1 MRTARRWVGR
11 WTTAS
16 SDGARRA
23 ALAECRARG
32 GFGCILRAWGCNGPA
47 VEEALRLDRP
57 ARRQIQR
64 GLQAAGFDPGGA
76 DGLFGPRTRAAI
88 RRWQTSRG
96 ARATGYLDRA
106 SVAALRP
113 SPVAPRTFR
122 DRADAAE
129 DDAGSLREGA
139 SAAQRQ
145 GELRESL
152 RRLVQGLAEPAPGDP
167 GAGTATSVAEP
178 WPLPERDLPAAPPAP
193 RRVGAFA
200 SGYVPDTGGIHLGF
214 AVDQP
219 SAEDARQRALQDCS
233 GFSTGDP
240 GCSVVTEFE
249 HCVAAAYDPS
259 FNGVWSAIFGWSAG
273 ANENDV
279 RRSALESCRA
289 QGGARCR
296 EDNVVSRCNGRE

>member
-1 MRTARRWVGR
+1 MAKKPPTKTIAGSSLVLCAFMCAASAGEAQTPVGALAIDERQGDQWGWAVNYETTAAAQAAALGECGHGCSVVLTFGRCAAYAADQDANSTAVG
-11 WTTAS
+11 WAMDHAS

-113 SPVAPRTFR
+113 SPSHRGRSGTGQTPPRTMPAR
-122 DRADAAE
+122 CGKVRAQLSDRGSFESPFAAWCR
-129 DDAGSLREGA
+129 GSLNPLLAILERGLPLRWRNRGLCRNETCLRHRRHR
-139 SAAQRQ
+139 AA
-145 GELRESL
+145 
-152 RRLVQGLAEPAPGDP
+152 
-167 GAGTATSVAEP
+167 
-178 WPLPERDLPAAPPAP
+178 
-193 RRVGAFA
+193 
-200 SGYVPDTGGIHLGF
+200 
-214 AVDQP
+214 
-219 SAEDARQRALQDCS
+219 
-233 GFSTGDP
+233 
-240 GCSVVTEFE
+240 
-249 HCVAAAYDPS
+249 
-259 FNGVWSAIFGWSAG
+259 
-273 ANENDV
+273 
-279 RRSALESCRA
+279 
-289 QGGARCR
+289 
-296 EDNVVSRCNGRE
+296 